1 MAATEFDL
9 NSRTVLSGLT
19 DMDPY
24 VRLIA
29 AATGPGEIVNAVNDY
44 LAGWSEDQIRNLQK
58 IDGGWGPFDER
69 QRPAR
74 LCGVADVPRICDSLH
89 RQCVAL
95 KEAGIAPTPELLE
108 LDLFLFFARQVVE
121 DHEVVRSRVDTV
133 ARRNGDYRHFS
144 YGQVIGR
151 SS

>member
-74 LCGVADVPRICDSLH
+74 LCGVADVPRICDSVH
-89 RQCVAL
+89 RRCDVGKRTRHKAVTVRFVCC
-95 KEAGIAPTPELLE
+95 EIAAESY
-108 LDLFLFFARQVVE
+108 F
-121 DHEVVRSRVDTV
+121 VRSLSYSTCEPIQNQTRPSGFWTPR
-133 ARRNGDYRHFS
+133 AR
-144 YGQVIGR
+144 
-151 SS
+151 